1 MKPQAGGLRS
11 EMKFMKTLLCGAA
24 LAASSLAV
32 AQPCEAPATA
42 TASKA
47 SATDAPP
54 AVRLRLE
61 LRDSLPAA
69 SSETVVSTPSG
80 AGRPVLTLWTD
91 NNHGVEARM
100 SLVAPAPQGALHWMW
115 SAQQGAVVT
124 PAAPHSPATPQAR
137 WWFCPTW
144 AGGTSLVRV
153 SYEAP
158 ATDAAAFSPARP
170 ALRGHISVP
179 LDEWVPLW
187 APQAEPPR
195 TGGDVVWRSNH
206 AAPLPRLDMRW
217 RRE

>member
-1 MKPQAGGLRS
+1 MNAMKP
-11 EMKFMKTLLCGAA
+11 LLCLALLWASG
-24 LAASSLAV
+24 LAA
-32 AQPCEAPATA
+32 AQPCEAPPPATA
-42 TASKA
+42 AKA
-47 SATDAPP
+47 VATDAPP
-54 AVRLRLE
+54 PVRLRLE
-61 LRDSLPAA
+61 LRDSLPAGT
-69 SSETVVSTPSG
+69 SDTVVSTKPG

-91 NNHGVEARM
+91 NNQGLEARM
-100 SLVAPAPQGALHWMW
+100 SLQAPTPQAELHWMW

-124 PAAPHSPATPQAR
+124 PAAPHAPAPPQAR

-144 AGGTSLVRV
+144 AGGTALVRV

-195 TGGDVVWRSNH
+195 AGGDTVWRSTQ